1 MKMGEIIRKLRIERG
16 MTQEELGKVLGVQK
30 SAIRKYESGAV
41 ENIKR
46 SSIKKMADLFGVSPS
61 YLLGYEETVTVN
73 NGIIG
78 DHNNNNVIS
87 NGVEASGEME
97 GELLSLCKKMTIE
110 EKTKLL
116 TYAYRIVNKEV

>member
-1 MKMGEIIRKLRIERG
+1 MGDIIRRLRIERG
-16 MTQEELGKVLGVQK
+16 MTQEELGKVIGVQK

-61 YLLGYEETVTVN
+61 YILGYEETTMTVN

-78 DHNNNNVIS
+78 DHNSHNVIS
-87 NGVEASGEME
+87 NGVEATGEIE
-97 GELLSLCKKMTIE
+97 GELLALCKKMTVQ
-110 EKTKLL
+110 EKTRLL
-116 TYAYRIVNKEV
+116 TFAYSIVNKEDI